1 VVAGSAGLLG
11 GNAWGLA
18 VGSRPGWSSI
28 PGLVLGACGIAAPLG
43 GRSQPE
49 QLAPVAA
56 AGLLALVL
64 DFLGVSGPP
73 RGIPGAVLLAGAAVG
88 FGSSR
93 SAVRLPPLASV
104 VAAAGLVAHALVG
117 LILLSLGL
125 VAPPWAVIALLA
137 AWGRPARRGAPAAS
151 PTAAGRARPRSQRR
165 PGVRAVVRGRCLPR
179 LDAVTPRQSASAAGS
194 VSRGWSTAP

>member
-1 VVAGSAGLLG
+1 
-11 GNAWGLA
+11 
-18 VGSRPGWSSI
+18 
-28 PGLVLGACGIAAPLG
+28 
-43 GRSQPE
+43 
-49 QLAPVAA
+49 VAA

-137 AWGRPARRGAPAAS
+137 AWAALLAVAVRQRARPLLAVLAPAAS
-151 PTAAGRARPRSQRR
+151 AALVSGLLYVGGAFL
-165 PGVRAVVRGRCLPR
+165 GW
-179 LDAVTPRQSASAAGS
+179 TP
-194 VSRGWSTAP
+194 